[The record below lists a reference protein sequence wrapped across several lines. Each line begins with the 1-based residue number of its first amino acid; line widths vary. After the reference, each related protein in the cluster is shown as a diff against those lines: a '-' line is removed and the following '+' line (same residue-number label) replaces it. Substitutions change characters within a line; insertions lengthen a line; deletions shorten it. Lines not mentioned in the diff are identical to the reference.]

1 MAVLGGV
8 FALVVATD
16 QTAKYVAWRHGAALL
31 NQGGFIALRPDMRAW
46 FAAPTAG
53 AVADA
58 AGALLVL
65 AGVAVLLRRPRRPAV
80 LLGGALVAAGWT
92 SNLLD
97 RFGLHEWTA
106 PGTVRGAVD
115 FIPTGGR
122 SRSNLADGWIALGVL
137 VLVVMLVARLVAGLV
152 ARLVARLIAAA
163 ARRRRGSADGEL
175 HVALGIDPGVQFL
188 VGEELPRRR
197 LQEDAGALLLE
208 HGVPLRRGTGEGKG
222 EGAGRVGGDAHA
234 GVVGHLGHRDQVAD
248 LGCGVVGQG
257 QHGRVPSV
265 VGPGRAVH
273 PAESRKIMSNRTEP
287 DTSIGTN

>member
-1 MAVLGGV
+1 MPRTRSPRQMAVLGGV

-106 PGTVRGAVD
+106 PGTVRGVVD

-137 VLVVMLVARLVAGLV
+137 VLVVMLVARL
-152 ARLVARLIAAA
+152 IAAA
-163 ARRRRGSADGEL
+163 ASRRRGSADGEL
-175 HVALGIDPGVQFL
+175 HVPLRVDPGVQFL
-188 VGEELPRRR
+188 VGEELSGRR

-287 DTSIGTN
+287 DTPIGTN

>member
-1 MAVLGGV
+1 MPRTRSPRQAALLGGV

-53 AVADA
+53 AVADTV
-58 AGALLVL
+58 GALLVI
-65 AGVAVLLRRPRRPAV
+65 AGVALLLRRPRRPAV
-80 LLGGALVAAGWT
+80 LIGGALVAAGWT

-106 PGTVRGAVD
+106 PGTVRGVVD
-115 FIPTGGR
+115 FIPTGGG

-137 VLVVMLVARLVAGLV
+137 VLVATLA
-152 ARLVARLIAAA
+152 AAA

-175 HVALGIDPGVQFL
+175 HVALGVDAGVEL
-188 VGEELPRRR
+188 LIGEELPRGR
-197 LQEDAGALLLE
+197 LQEDAGTLLLE
-208 HGVPLRRGTGEGKG
+208 HGVPLHRGPGKGEG

-234 GVVGHLGHRDQVAD
+234 GVVGHLGQGDQVAD
-248 LGCGVVGQG
+248 LGRGVVGQG

-273 PAESRKIMSNRTEP
+273 PAESRKIMSNRDEP
-287 DTSIGTN
+287 DTPIGTN